1 MMRTGVLRM
10 AINLNGAAILIALL
24 AFGSLAQEASQR
36 SEPARNACDWNVDDA
51 LPRTGADR
59 AISQG
64 SNVKVELFRDA
75 SLSGKPRCESLPFA
89 LPGLKLNKQTSDR
102 VHSGELFSFDW
113 RAAKT
118 GADFATR
125 TSGTLAQAQGTQAQ
139 GLQDS
144 ATEAQELAKK
154 LSNPVASLISLP
166 LQSNF
171 DFGMGTG
178 SGWRYTLN
186 VQPVIPIALSPK
198 WNMIS
203 RTIIPIIHQGNV
215 TGPNTS
221 QSGLGDTVQSL
232 FFSPN
237 KTEPFIWAVG
247 PVFLLPTATDA
258 SLGAQ
263 KWGVGPTALALKQKK
278 GWTYGVL
285 ANHIW
290 SVAGK
295 SNRGDVSATFVQP
308 FLAYSTK
315 DAWTYGLNTES
326 TYDWVSNSWSIPI
339 YPSVAK
345 LVRFGKQPM
354 SFGGG
359 VKCWVTTPTGGPEGC
374 GLRVVVTAL
383 FPKK

>member
-1 MMRTGVLRM
+1 MEP
-10 AINLNGAAILIALL
+10 INNE
-24 AFGSLAQEASQR
+24 SS
-36 SEPARNACDWNVDDA
+36 
-51 LPRTGADR
+51 DR
-59 AISQG
+59 AQ
-64 SNVKVELFRDA
+64 
-75 SLSGKPRCESLPFA
+75 
-89 LPGLKLNKQTSDR
+89 
-102 VHSGELFSFDW
+102 SGELFSFES
-113 RAAKT
+113 RGAKSGSSAAT
-118 GADFATR
+118 LSGGPS
-125 TSGTLAQAQGTQAQ
+125 TSAQTPP
-139 GLQDS
+139 DS
-144 ATEAQELAKK
+144 AADAQELAKK

-166 LQSNF
+166 MQSNF

-221 QSGLGDTVQSL
+221 QNGLGDIVQSF

-237 KTEPFIWAVG
+237 ETEPIIWAVG
-247 PVFLLPTATDA
+247 PVVLIPTATDS

-263 KWGVGPTALALKQKK
+263 KWGLGPTALALKQKS

-295 SNRGDVSATFVQP
+295 SNRADVSATFIQP
-308 FLAYSTK
+308 FLSYSTK
-315 DAWTYGLNTES
+315 DAWTYSLNTES
-326 TYDWVSNSWSIPI
+326 TYDWTGNSWSIPI
-339 YPSVAK
+339 NPFISK
-345 LVRFGKQPM
+345 LVRFGKQPV

-359 VKCWVTTPTGGPEGC
+359 LKCWVTTPTGGPEGC
-374 GLRVVVTAL
+374 GLRIVVTAL
-383 FPKK
+383 FPKG